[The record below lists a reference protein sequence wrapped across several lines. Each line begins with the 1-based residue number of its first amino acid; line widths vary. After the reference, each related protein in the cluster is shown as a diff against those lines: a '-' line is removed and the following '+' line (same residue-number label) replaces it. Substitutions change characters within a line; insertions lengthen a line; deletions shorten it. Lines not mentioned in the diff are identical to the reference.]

1 MKIEIFSSGSLQRGN
16 FQIPKSITVIVARNP
31 LEALKQFA
39 KINKI
44 EGQENEIEIYSD
56 KCMKLNGFLYY
67 TDKEIADSNFAD
79 SIRTALGS
87 KILSIK
93 EGDDRRTSFI
103 LEYNDE

>member
-16 FQIPKSITVIVARNP
+16 FQIPKSITVIEASSP
-31 LEALKQFA
+31 IEALKLFA
-39 KINKI
+39 EINQI
-44 EGQENEIEIYSD
+44 SGQENEIEIYSD